1 MGVTHFLTTTAG
13 EHVANSRYLAGSAA
27 TLARAQRALARCKR
41 GSTRRRAVVQRV
53 AAIHRKVRNQRTDH
67 AHKVALDL
75 VRTADV
81 IAREDLAIGN
91 MTRSA
96 AGAID
101 EPGRNVAA
109 KSGLNRSILDAGW
122 GVFFEILTDK
132 AESAGRTVIAVD
144 PRNTSRTCSH
154 CGQCEAGNRDK
165 EAFRC
170 LSCGYLAHADTN
182 AAVNIAFRAGLALRV
197 AQAA

>member
-1 MGVTHFLTTTAG
+1 MSRTVGTSLGPPRSWHGLSGRWLGATAG
-13 EHVANSRYLAGSAA
+13 RNDAVPLCSGSRRSTGRSGTSAPS
-27 TLARAQRALARCKR
+27 Q
-41 GSTRRRAVVQRV
+41 
-53 AAIHRKVRNQRTDH
+53 

-81 IAREDLAIGN
+81 IAREDLAIAN

-96 AGAID
+96 AGTSQNL
-101 EPGRNVAA
+101 GRNVAA

-122 GVFFEILTDK
+122 GVFFEILTHK